1 MLIPVPKWPGTQY
14 LRDMSDNR
22 RTTYRIS
29 EAARE
34 LGISAEWLRKGE
46 ARGFFPPAL
55 RDRNGHRY
63 YTEEDME
70 RMRNRPTSRRTKEH
84 VSESPE
90 ISGGESGG
98 SETVGE

>member
-1 MLIPVPKWPGTQY
+1 MKE
-14 LRDMSDNR
+14 NR

-34 LGISAEWLRKGE
+34 LGISIEWLRKGE

-55 RDRNGHRY
+55 RDHNGHRY

-70 RMRNRPTSRRTKEH
+70 RMRNRPTSRRTRKSA
-84 VSESPE
+84 SESPE
-90 ISGGESGG
+90 VGGGADSSDTAGG
-98 SETVGE
+98 

>member
-1 MLIPVPKWPGTQY
+1 MNEHS
-14 LRDMSDNR
+14 RA
-22 RTTYRIS
+22 TYRIS

-34 LGISAEWLRKGE
+34 LGISIEWLRKGE

-70 RMRNRPTSRRTKEH
+70 RMRKRPTSRRPRK
-84 VSESPE
+84 PA
-90 ISGGESGG
+90 GESLEVGGG
-98 SETVGE
+98 SGNSDTAGG

>member
-1 MLIPVPKWPGTQY
+1 MKE
-14 LRDMSDNR
+14 NR

-46 ARGFFPPAL
+46 TRDYFPPAL
-55 RDRNGHRY
+55 RDCNGHRY
-63 YTEEDME
+63 YTEGDIE
-70 RMRNRPTSRRTKEH
+70 RMRNRPTSRRTREPAR
-84 VSESPE
+84 ESPE
-90 ISGGESGG
+90 LSGGD